1 MFANTGV
8 SLTPVL
14 ANSYNVGS
22 CQMGTGMVGWF
33 TSSHNVAGVVWGKS
47 WVLNVIAMSGG
58 WGDPE
63 IDRTGHEQRMPLG
76 GWLGIHFSAVLTIL
90 MELQFISDHFF
101 LCCLWYPTIALRFI
115 MLQ

>member
-47 WVLNVIAMSGG
+47 WVLNVIVMSGG
-58 WGDPE
+58 VRILGL
-63 IDRTGHEQRMPLG
+63 TEQDG
-76 GWLGIHFSAVLTIL
+76 SGYIF
-90 MELQFISDHFF
+90 QQ
-101 LCCLWYPTIALRFI
+101 C
-115 MLQ
+115 

>member
-1 MFANTGV
+1 MFTNTGV

-47 WVLNVIAMSGG
+47 SALNVIVMTGG
-58 WGDPE
+58 GG
-63 IDRTGHEQRMPLG
+63 ILGLTEQGTSNECPLG
-76 GWLGIHFSAVLTIL
+76 EGSGYIF
-90 MELQFISDHFF
+90 QQ
-101 LCCLWYPTIALRFI
+101 C
-115 MLQ
+115 

>member
-47 WVLNVIAMSGG
+47 SVLNVIVMTRRGG
-58 WGDPE
+58 ILGLTE
-63 IDRTGHEQRMPLG
+63 EGTSNECPLG
-76 GWLGIHFSAVLTIL
+76 EGSGYIF
-90 MELQFISDHFF
+90 QQ
-101 LCCLWYPTIALRFI
+101 C
-115 MLQ
+115 